1 MSACASKLVWMRR
14 ILGDIGAP
22 QGPPTAIYEDNEPCI
37 DLAHNAVLTART
49 MHVDVKFHKTRERVR
64 DGIIDIRSIAS
75 ANNTADSMTK
85 PLSRVTFE
93 AFRDQLMLSA
103 VSPWQLPPGIS
114 KSGGRDKR

>member
-49 MHVDVKFHKTRERVR
+49 MHVDH
-64 DGIIDIRSIAS
+64 
-75 ANNTADSMTK
+75 
-85 PLSRVTFE
+85 
-93 AFRDQLMLSA
+93 
-103 VSPWQLPPGIS
+103 
-114 KSGGRDKR
+114 

>member
-1 MSACASKLVWMRR
+1 M
-14 ILGDIGAP
+14 
-22 QGPPTAIYEDNEPCI
+22 
-37 DLAHNAVLTART
+37 
-49 MHVDVKFHKTRERVR
+49 VDVKFHKTRERVR
-64 DGIIDIRSIAS
+64 DGIIDIRSIGS
-75 ANNTADSMTK
+75 ANNAADSMTK